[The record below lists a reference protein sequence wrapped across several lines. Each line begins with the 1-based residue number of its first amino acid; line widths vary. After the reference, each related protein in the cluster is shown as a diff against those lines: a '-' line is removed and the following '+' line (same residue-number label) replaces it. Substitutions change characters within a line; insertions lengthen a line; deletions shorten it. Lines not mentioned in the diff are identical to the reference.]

1 MNKRQ
6 AAIQAGYAV
15 STASIMAKRL
25 TDRLSC
31 CQAFIEEMQRQGLTI
46 EAIVGEI
53 KRGMTEPVHPNHPDF
68 PDNFNRRA
76 YADMAIRLY
85 GGYAPTKVDVKKD
98 SREEYFRVDMETI
111 RLAEEVSGEKILGDD
126 AQIIAPDKKDEPA
139 SQGS

>member
-15 STASIMAKRL
+15 STASIIAKRL
-25 TDRLSC
+25 TDRLTC

-53 KRGMTEPVHPNHPDF
+53 KRGMTEAVLPKHPDC
-68 PDNFNRRA
+68 PDNCNRRA

-85 GGYAPTKVDVKKD
+85 GGYAPTKIEVQKKSQEDYVMVDI
-98 SREEYFRVDMETI
+98 ETI
-111 RLAEEVSGEKILGDD
+111 RIAERLAGEKILDD
-126 AQIIAPDKKDEPA
+126 DDQIMAPDKKDEPA
-139 SQGS
+139 S